1 MAAEVAGL
9 QAELPTMLRGAAS
22 DIQAGLLDAAMRY
35 YADFLAYAHSGAG
48 AGSGPDPSIKANP
61 SLEELP
67 ADLLPA
73 LQEVRRADLGDPAG
87 DAAAALGF
95 GAGSA
100 AGGGDTPA
108 PNIDW
113 DLGAGEEDSAA
124 TAINWNAPSG
134 AANTDADGGGG
145 EDVAESA
152 PAAVDW
158 DIDVGAAASADG
170 APAGVV
176 CDVGDGGGGG
186 EGSGV
191 GDSAGEVG
199 GGPPAD
205 ADWGIEARSQI
216 PWRLKTVVH
225 HHAWAS
231 YACACADA
239 DVAPWRV
246 RWAAAARVRAWWRD
260 W

>member
-1 MAAEVAGL
+1 MQECAALGIAGRDVAAEVAGL

-22 DIQAGLLDAAMRY
+22 DIQAGMLDAAMRY

-48 AGSGPDPSIKANP
+48 QGSRPDPSSKADP
-61 SLEELP
+61 SSEELP

-73 LQEVRRADLGDPAG
+73 LQEVRRADLGDSAG
-87 DAAAALGF
+87 DTAAALGF

-100 AGGGDTPA
+100 AGGGGAPA

-113 DLGAGEEDSAA
+113 GLGSGEGDSAA
-124 TAINWNAPSG
+124 TAIDWNAPSG
-134 AANTDADGGGG
+134 AADTAADGGGG
-145 EDVAESA
+145 EDAAESA

-170 APAGVV
+170 APAGVDW
-176 CDVGDGGGGG
+176 DVGDSGGGG

-199 GGPPAD
+199 GDPPAD
-205 ADWGIEARSQI
+205 ADWGIEARSQT
-216 PWRLKTVVH
+216 PRDLKLLSIITPGLH
-225 HHAWAS
+225 M
-231 YACACADA
+231 
-239 DVAPWRV
+239 P
-246 RWAAAARVRAWWRD
+246 VRAPMR
-260 W
+260 